1 MMDLRCRR
9 WCAVRTFPAF
19 VEDSETEIGA
29 CSAAICFSGAECAE
43 ALPMIPVC
51 PRESASREAQ
61 MPDSR
66 RTNSLRADTK
76 ATLCQVVAQN
86 APMGTSFICDEVR
99 ISSRAG
105 GGDSR
110 KRRR

>member
-51 PRESASREAQ
+51 PRESASREEQ
-61 MPDSR
+61 MPGKMLAAQTRSGPTQR
-66 RTNSLRADTK
+66 LR
-76 ATLCQVVAQN
+76 C
-86 APMGTSFICDEVR
+86 VR
-99 ISSRAG
+99 
-105 GGDSR
+105 
-110 KRRR
+110 